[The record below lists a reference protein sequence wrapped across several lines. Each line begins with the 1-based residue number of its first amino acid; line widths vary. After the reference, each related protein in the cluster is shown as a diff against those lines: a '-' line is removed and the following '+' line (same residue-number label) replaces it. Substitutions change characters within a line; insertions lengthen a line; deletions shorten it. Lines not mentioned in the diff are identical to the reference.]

1 MTEPPINDVLAAM
14 LAAFQPLL
22 PAQIAGLPPPSL
34 SMSRA
39 HLRPSGIGNFIGMA
53 PRGSIGAVEQHA
65 IRVKAQMRF
74 TLWGFIAAE
83 VDQAVTALTG
93 QVFAHQAALAA
104 QGFLKLDF
112 DSSSPPEET
121 RHPVAWRRFADYDV
135 LYETPYEDVGGAAG
149 LILPVHAQE
158 QATSTNWTVLADFV
172 RWDDA
177 AAPVFSIR
185 GPATLIALAALSFF
199 ADPLT
204 PPTGG
209 VIVTRTFDGAEP
221 PADAGTLA
229 AFIAQTTAA
238 APARNVFV
246 TFASITDLLNQ
257 FAPDG
262 AAFEMG
268 DRDANGVPDRYV
280 PTRFGFPAP
289 LLLAHVSDRLELSF
303 SQPKFDRTGV
313 VYLRAVRQGG

>member
-1 MTEPPINDVLAAM
+1 MSEPAIDTVLAAM

-22 PAQIAGLPPPSL
+22 PAQVAGLPQPSL

-53 PRGSIGAVEQHA
+53 PRGAIGAVEQHA

-74 TLWGFIAAE
+74 TLWGFVAAE

-93 QVFAHQAALAA
+93 QVFAQQTALAA

-112 DSSSPPEET
+112 DGSTPPEET

-149 LILPVHAQE
+149 LILPIEAQE
-158 QATSTNWTVLADFV
+158 RRTGTNWTVPGDFG

-177 AAPVFSIR
+177 AAPLFSIR
-185 GPATLIALAALSFF
+185 GPATLTSLAALSFF
-199 ADPLT
+199 ANPAT
-204 PPTGG
+204 PPTGA
-209 VIVTRTFDGAEP
+209 VTLTRTFDGAGA
-221 PADAGTLA
+221 PADTGSLAG
-229 AFIAQTTAA
+229 FVAQITAA
-238 APARNVFV
+238 VPARNVTV
-246 TFASITDLLNQ
+246 SFAGIADLLNQ

-262 AAFEMG
+262 VGFDMG
-268 DRDANGVPDRYV
+268 DRDADGVPDRYL
-280 PTRFGFPAP
+280 PTRFDFSAP
-289 LLLAHVSDRLELSF
+289 LLLAGVADRLELSF
-303 SQPKFDRTGV
+303 LQPKFDRTGV
-313 VYLRAVRQGG
+313 IYLRAVRQGG